1 MQPAAVPAV
10 LLVAAAVPAV
20 RQVAAAVPVVH
31 LLAAADMVEL
41 VKAADLAMCCWA
53 NADVGMAEDLLIGDC
68 TWGH

>member
-20 RQVAAAVPVVH
+20 HLVAAADVVG
-31 LLAAADMVEL
+31 L

-68 TWGH
+68 TWGQ